1 MSRPGQHMEVQ
12 MGHALPR
19 LLLPK
24 AVFDSLWVPGFYQC
38 SDEINS
44 PCAKVFACAKT
55 LVRRKSAAAAYAAES
70 ASRLCS
76 ARRPGHIPAGQHM
89 KM

>member
-24 AVFDSLWVPGFYQC
+24 AVLTAFGFPGF
-38 SDEINS
+38 INAR
-44 PCAKVFACAKT
+44 AK
-55 LVRRKSAAAAYAAES
+55 
-70 ASRLCS
+70 
-76 ARRPGHIPAGQHM
+76 
-89 KM
+89 